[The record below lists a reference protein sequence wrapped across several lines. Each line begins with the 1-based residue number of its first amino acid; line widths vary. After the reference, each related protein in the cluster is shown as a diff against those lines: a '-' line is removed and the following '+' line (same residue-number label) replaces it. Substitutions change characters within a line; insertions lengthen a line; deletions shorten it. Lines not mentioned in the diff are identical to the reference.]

1 MLFAT
6 AEELER
12 KKRAQAT
19 GVVDNRTPQQA
30 VESLVTPPSA
40 LVMPRAPMSPSRQA
54 NERYGTGETILR
66 RMGNLLTGGLF
77 DEQIIP
83 EMSDGNRL
91 HYKNAMELYQEDV
104 AAMHERAQRQS
115 RMTMNRDTVMDGIE
129 TPGDF
134 LARAELVAD
143 TGSVANADYALGRE
157 PYQAPRYETK
167 YDNGILTRYNV
178 NDPSDVMIVKDPNG
192 NPITEKADAD
202 TKKTAGWFRRAV
214 PALENMHKLE
224 DRGVTLP
231 REALL
236 LIQQAQDADGF
247 LDMQVYNQLLNNLEG
262 GVGLSKD
269 QKQYLRNAQ
278 DLAMIQLRKESGAA
292 IGVQEMFNELNQNVM
307 LNDMSDEGYSYQR
320 SARSN
325 KYRQLSAEMPQ
336 PLLDAFKKE
345 GLFTTMDRLR
355 SGSARHYDV
364 SGERTDFS
372 NVSSE
377 RFEDVWKQLP
387 PGQYTGPGGKVVI
400 KKPPPRSNVF
410 GTKK

>member
-12 KKRAQAT
+12 KRRAQAT

-30 VESLVTPPSA
+30 VESLMTPPSA
-40 LVMPRAPMSPSRQA
+40 MVMPRAPMSPSRQA
-54 NERYGTGETILR
+54 SERYGTGESILR

-83 EMSDGNRL
+83 EMADGNRL

-104 AAMHERAQRQS
+104 AKMHERAQRQS
-115 RMTMNRDTVMDGIE
+115 RMIMNRDTLTDDIE
-129 TPGDF
+129 GPEDF
-134 LARAELVAD
+134 LARAEMVED
-143 TGSVANADYALGRE
+143 TGSVANADYALGRD

-178 NDPSDVMIVKDPNG
+178 NDPSDVMIVRGPDG
-192 NPITEKADAD
+192 NPITEKLDGD
-202 TKKTAGWFRRAV
+202 MRKTKGWFKRAV

-224 DRGVTLP
+224 DRGVTIDRKTLT
-231 REALL
+231 LL
-236 LIQQAQDADGF
+236 AQQAQNEDG
-247 LDMQVYNQLLNNLEG
+247 VITPQLFNAALND
-262 GVGLSKD
+262 LSLSQD
-269 QKQYLRNAQ
+269 QRQYIRNAR

-292 IGVQEMFNELNQNVM
+292 IGVSEMFNELEQNLM
-307 LNDMSDEGYSYQR
+307 LDDFSDEGYEYQR
-320 SARSN
+320 GARGRKYRALSEGMPTNVLKELRADGYFTTLDTLRSN
-325 KYRQLSAEMPQ
+325 
-336 PLLDAFKKE
+336 
-345 GLFTTMDRLR
+345 G
-355 SGSARHYDV
+355 ARHYDS

-377 RFEDVWKQLP
+377 RFEDIWKQLP
-387 PGQYTGPGGKVVI
+387 PGQYIGPGGKVII